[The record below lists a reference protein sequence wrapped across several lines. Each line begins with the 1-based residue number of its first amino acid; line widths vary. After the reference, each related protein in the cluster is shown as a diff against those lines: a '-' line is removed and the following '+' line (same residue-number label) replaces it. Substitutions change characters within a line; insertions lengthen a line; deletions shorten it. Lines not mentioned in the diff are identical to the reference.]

1 MSAIAFTHVAALAS
15 LALIISRL
23 SGVTT
28 LGPWGV
34 AGLFFAMVAGVVGV
48 SVFSLGV
55 TFNYLVSLFYKRPIR
70 QGLLGKPVF
79 KTPLERHFGWLGLV
93 ALFAS
98 VAVAITSIVLG
109 VQGWDI
115 TRLWFYLLGSAMVIL
130 MGLQLIVYWIL
141 VRVLEELSQHEILTE
156 KDLNFA

>member
-1 MSAIAFTHVAALAS
+1 M
-15 LALIISRL
+15 
-23 SGVTT
+23 

-93 ALFAS
+93 AFLGGM
-98 VAVAITSIVLG
+98 AVAITSIVLG

-130 MGLQLIVYWIL
+130 MGMQLIVYWIL
-141 VRVLEELSQHEILTE
+141 VRVLEELSQHEILAE